1 MDRNIL
7 LRTNKLSSQIG
18 KYNGLTSATLLYS
31 RFCTFKFVA
40 ILGLVYFNSASE
52 LGFHLDKLNRLSP
65 ISGGLFEITI
75 RTAFMVSPTTDGS
88 SDDLVPST
96 SPNDDLE
103 DQDQVVIHF
112 QDMHEVVIR
121 DLMEDQFPNLD
132 GLRYDYKQYQLF
144 APTGAIPFSTPES
157 KAWKEKI
164 NRLYLLLTVKE
175 SAMDVPSNLEA
186 RRRISFF
193 SNSLF
198 MNMPSAP
205 KVRNMLSF
213 L

>member
-1 MDRNIL
+1 MGS
-7 LRTNKLSSQIG
+7 T
-18 KYNGLTSATLLYS
+18 TLKPFHSCFSNDNHFVWDVIWFRREEIAPIDSIEGFYS
-31 RFCTFKFVA
+31 RGC
-40 ILGLVYFNSASE
+40 SWPSE
-52 LGFHLDKLNRLSP
+52 YRLKVINDIFEEVDKH
-65 ISGGLFEITI
+65 IEEG
-75 RTAFMVSPTTDGS
+75 
-88 SDDLVPST
+88 DLVREFNMSALPILY
-96 SPNDDLE
+96 DHLVKLIKYLE
-103 DQDQVVIHF
+103 DRDQVVILF
-112 QDMHEVVIR
+112 QDMHEVVTR

-132 GLRYDYKQYQLF
+132 GLRYDDEQYQLF
-144 APTGAIPFSTPES
+144 AGAPAGAILFSTPES

-198 MNMPSAP
+198 MDMPSAP
-205 KVRNMLSF
+205 KVRNILSF